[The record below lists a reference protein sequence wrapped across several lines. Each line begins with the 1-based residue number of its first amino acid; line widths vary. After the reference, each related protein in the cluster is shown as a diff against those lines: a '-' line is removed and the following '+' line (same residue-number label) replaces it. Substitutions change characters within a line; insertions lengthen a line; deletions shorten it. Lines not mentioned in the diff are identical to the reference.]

1 MAIKLIVDKQET
13 TIQVD
18 DGVVDS
24 LIVDK
29 QLQKFVITHE

>member
-29 QLQKFVITHE
+29 QLQKFVITNE